1 MQSYETHIRKI
12 WLKALGFST
21 EPKKQKFIKSFYKKI
36 NMVLELLINP
46 KKATGKPW
54 EMFFIGFVYS
64 FIAAFLALW
73 IFKNY
78 VSIVMITIT
87 IIASIPIVRNV
98 ISQEEEKDEVIKQEK
113 KLLKEH
119 GKAIMVLVYLFL
131 GFTASFTMLYIF
143 MPSVIVEK
151 MFSAQL
157 ETIITIQNPTGS
169 FISSLGIV
177 SKIFSNNIKIL
188 LFCITFSFFYGAGAI
203 FILTWNASVM
213 ATAIGAFI
221 RNNLFHAKGVFDYF
235 QVTTVGLLK
244 YTLHGIPE
252 IAAYFIAALASSM
265 ISFALM
271 KHKFMDKNFK
281 KVLKD
286 IISLM
291 GIAVIIL
298 IIAAFIEVFITP
310 LIL

>member
-1 MQSYETHIRKI
+1 
-12 WLKALGFST
+12 
-21 EPKKQKFIKSFYKKI
+21 
-36 NMVLELLINP
+36 MVLELLVNP
-46 KKATGKPW
+46 KKVTGKPW

-73 IFKNY
+73 IFKDY

-87 IIASIPIVRNV
+87 VVTAIPVVRNV
-98 ISQEEEKDEVIKQEK
+98 IKQEEEKDLIIKKEK

-119 GKAIMVLVYLFL
+119 GKAIMVLLYLFL
-131 GFTASFTMLYIF
+131 GFTVSFTILYIF

-157 ETIITIQNPTGS
+157 ETIITVQNPTGS
-169 FISSLGIV
+169 YISSLGIV
-177 SKIFSNNIKIL
+177 SRIFLNNIKIL
-188 LFCITFSFFYGAGAI
+188 LFCIIFSFFYGAGAI

-221 RNNLFHAKGVFDYF
+221 RNNLFCAKGIFDYF
-235 QVTTVGLLK
+235 QVTIIGLLQ
-244 YTLHGIPE
+244 YILHGIPE

-265 ISFALM
+265 MSFALM
-271 KHKFMDKNFK
+271 KHEFMDKNFK

-286 IISLM
+286 IIILI
-291 GIAVIIL
+291 GIALIL
-298 IIAAFIEVFITP
+298 LSISALVEVFITP
-310 LIL
+310 ILI

>member
-1 MQSYETHIRKI
+1 
-12 WLKALGFST
+12 
-21 EPKKQKFIKSFYKKI
+21 
-36 NMVLELLINP
+36 MVLELLVNP
-46 KKATGKPW
+46 KKVTGKPW

-87 IIASIPIVRNV
+87 IIASIPVVRNV
-98 ISQEEEKDEVIKQEK
+98 INQEEEKDIKIKQEK

-119 GKAIMVLVYLFL
+119 SKAIMVLLYLFL
-131 GFTASFTMLYIF
+131 GFTASFTMLYLF
-143 MPSVIVEK
+143 MPGVIVEK

-157 ETIITIQNPTGS
+157 ETMITVQNPTGS

-177 SKIFSNNIKIL
+177 SRIFLNNIKIL
-188 LFCITFSFFYGAGAI
+188 LFCMIFSFFYGAGAI

-213 ATAIGAFI
+213 ATAIGVFI
-221 RNNLFHAKGVFDYF
+221 RNNLFHAKGLFDYF
-235 QVTTVGLLK
+235 QITTVGLLK

-252 IAAYFIAALASSM
+252 IAAYFIAALAGSI

-271 KHKFMDKNFK
+271 KHDFMDKNFK

-286 IISLM
+286 IVILTGAALFILLLSALM
-291 GIAVIIL
+291 
-298 IIAAFIEVFITP
+298 EVFITP
-310 LIL
+310 IIL